1 MNALAEAVFRK
12 SWIAQGSEKIP
23 AQPASPSAAPPTI
36 ASDLDEHIQLL
47 AQQIFFR
54 SDGPKL
60 RHVGFAATEAE
71 TDVAWL
77 CLGLARALAKGGKQ
91 TLALMDAV
99 PKSAALPLRMGHR
112 SDLQEPAFDAK
123 EQNRCFW
130 GSRKRELEPGLW
142 IVPRQ
147 EWLQD
152 NHAASAESL
161 AGLRELIAAFDI
173 SILCC
178 GPMSSLAAKIAQF
191 CDGLVLVLTA
201 GRTRR
206 LVAERMKEQLRN
218 LNVRL
223 LGTVLTERRFPVPTA
238 LYRKL

>member
-12 SWIAQGSEKIP
+12 SWMAQGSEKIP
-23 AQPASPSAAPPTI
+23 AQPATPSAAPPTI

-60 RHVGFAATEAE
+60 RHVGFASAEAE

-77 CLGLARALAKGGKQ
+77 CLGLARALAKDGKQ
-91 TLALMDAV
+91 ILALMDAA
-99 PKSAALPLRMGHR
+99 PKSAALAPRIGDQPDR
-112 SDLQEPAFDAK
+112 QDPAYSE

-152 NHAASAESL
+152 NHVVSAENL
-161 AGLRELIAAFDI
+161 ARLRELIAAFDI

-178 GPMSSLAAKIAQF
+178 GPMPSLAAKIAQF